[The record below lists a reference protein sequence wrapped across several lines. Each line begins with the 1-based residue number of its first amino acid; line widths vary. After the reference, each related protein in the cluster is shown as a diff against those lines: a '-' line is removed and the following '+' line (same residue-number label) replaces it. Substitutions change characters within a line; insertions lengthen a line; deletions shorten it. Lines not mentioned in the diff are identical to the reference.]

1 MRVSKTKLVRLEMWS
16 SVALAVLFQL
26 AFLLELHSPLPSD
39 LVLWSLSAVSVACL
53 VVFVLA
59 RQSLVTEAKV
69 RYGHEGARVRR
80 SGR

>member
-16 SVALAVLFQL
+16 SVGLAVLFQV

-39 LVLWSLSAVSVACL
+39 LILWSLSAVSIVCL

-59 RQSLVTEAKV
+59 RQSLVTDAKV
-69 RYGHEGARVRR
+69 QYGHQGARVRR